1 MNGSELHPKSWT
13 RKSTKGVQKS
23 MGKELFSEELKLAV
37 VQYVLDELHPKYWTD
52 PRHSGDRAHLFSVNG
67 WWEAT
72 QS

>member
-1 MNGSELHPKSWT
+1 MKNDYTRIAKPAEPVNGQDERATEVLPKSWT
-13 RKSTKGVQKS
+13 KVMRQSHF
-23 MGKELFSEELKLAV
+23 EF
-37 VQYVLDELHPKYWTD
+37 ELHPKYWTD